1 MTILY
6 STPATTAP
14 ASAAPHTERKAIQ
27 IHPQHDVGY
36 YAHCGPNLSKLLS
49 CVTIKFLVLRS
60 PSPKLYR
67 RAYPWWICRISNP
80 TPPNWTQGIQARTSI
95 NLESLYARPHPIIA
109 RDTRQRVVQQSTI
122 SGTDTDISLVRSNP
136 SNEYNKKKVYFG
148 TILRI
153 KIRGNN

>member
-49 CVTIKFLVLRS
+49 CVTIKLLAPRSFLL
-60 PSPKLYR
+60 KLY
-67 RAYPWWICRISNP
+67 
-80 TPPNWTQGIQARTSI
+80 
-95 NLESLYARPHPIIA
+95 H
-109 RDTRQRVVQQSTI
+109 RVPLVDL
-122 SGTDTDISLVRSNP
+122 TD
-136 SNEYNKKKVYFG
+136 
-148 TILRI
+148 
-153 KIRGNN
+153 